1 MEEIIKAIAK
11 GILINQSTN
20 IGLKI
25 VNDKRISKNEWQGLG
40 LAFAAFI
47 LLNLPNPKN
56 KYVSQ
61 RGVFKASETKL

>member
-25 VNDKRISKNEWQGLG
+25 VNEKRIEKNDWQGLG
-40 LAFAAFI
+40 LAFAVFI
-47 LLNLPNPKN
+47 LLNLPNPQN
-56 KYVSQ
+56 QYVSL
-61 RGVFKASETKL
+61 RGVLKASETKF

>member
-11 GILINQSTN
+11 SILIHQSTN

-25 VNDKRISKNEWQGLG
+25 VNEKRITKNEWQGFG

-47 LLNLPNPKN
+47 LLNLPNPQN
-56 KYVSQ
+56 QDLINGNHYPPHH
-61 RGVFKASETKL
+61 